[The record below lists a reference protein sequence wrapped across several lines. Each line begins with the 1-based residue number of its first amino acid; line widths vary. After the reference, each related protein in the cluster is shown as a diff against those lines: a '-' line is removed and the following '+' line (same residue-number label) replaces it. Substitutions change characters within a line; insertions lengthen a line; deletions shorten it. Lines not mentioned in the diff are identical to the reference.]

1 MTTIPIRIA
10 LIIVSDRAFSGI
22 RPDKTLPIIRPLFS
36 DPSRFS
42 LTGELIIPDQTEQ
55 IRNAIAGQC
64 DHADVIFT
72 SGGTGLSPTDRTPE
86 ATLSVSDRVVP
97 GISEFLRQKSQEKT
111 PHALLSRG
119 VTVTRGKTLII
130 NLPGSP
136 AGAAESIQW
145 LLPLLPHAV
154 SQLTGNPDYLHP

>member
-1 MTTIPIRIA
+1 MTTTPIRVA

-22 RPDKTLPIIRPLFS
+22 RPDKTLPILRPLFS
-36 DPSRFS
+36 ESSRFI

-55 IRNAIAGQC
+55 IRNALAGQC

-72 SGGTGLSPTDRTPE
+72 SGGTGLAQTDRTPE
-86 ATLSVSDRVVP
+86 ATLSVSDRIVP
-97 GISEFLRQKSQEKT
+97 GISEFLRRKSEEKT
-111 PHALLSRG
+111 PHAILSRG
-119 VTVTRGKTLII
+119 VAVTRGKSLII

-136 AGAAESIQW
+136 AGAADCVQW

-154 SQLTGNPDYLHP
+154 SQLTGNPDFLHP